1 MTITITAII
10 RAKAGLADLVHKA
23 LLDSGENVRMNE
35 PDTLGYHIGR
45 DISDPLVFTTYERF
59 RDQAAMERH
68 NETTGKIFFATAG
81 EALDG
86 PVTFAVC
93 EEIFT
98 R

>member
-10 RAKAGLADLVHKA
+10 RAKAGQADVVHQA
-23 LLDSGENVRMNE
+23 LLDSGEAVRLNE

-45 DISDPLVFTTYERF
+45 DTSDPLVFTTYERF
-59 RDQAAMERH
+59 KDQAAMDLH
-68 NETTGKIFFATAG
+68 NETTGKTFFATAG
-81 EALDG
+81 ECLDG

-98 R
+98 K